1 MYDCV
6 NELKRVL
13 KEVERDEKE
22 LNNNLSNFDK
32 EITDILHQIEFGGYN
47 ASQGAVLTKSLREVL
62 RKRREVKDRNILVNK
77 MRDKIGSAIKSAE
90 DTNKYLERRTYKP
103 RTDILKNT
111 IGTTG
116 KIKSKSSAKV
126 V

>member
-6 NELKRVL
+6 SELKRVL

-77 MRDKIGSAIKSAE
+77 MRDKISSAIKSAE
-90 DTNKYLERRTYKP
+90 DTNKYLERRTYRP

-116 KIKSKSSAKV
+116 KIRNKSGAKV

>member
-6 NELKRVL
+6 SELRRVL

-22 LNNNLSNFDK
+22 LNNSLSNFDK

-47 ASQGAVLTKSLREVL
+47 ASQGAILTKSLREVL

-77 MRDKIGSAIKSAE
+77 MRDKISSAIKSAE
-90 DTNKYLERRTYKP
+90 DTNKYLERRTYRP
-103 RTDILKNT
+103 RTDVLKNT

-116 KIKSKSSAKV
+116 RIKNKSGAKV

>member
-6 NELKRVL
+6 SELKRVL

-47 ASQGAVLTKSLREVL
+47 ASQGAILTKSLREVL

-77 MRDKIGSAIKSAE
+77 MRGKISSAIKSAE

-103 RTDILKNT
+103 RTDIVKNT

-116 KIKSKSSAKV
+116 KIKNKSGAKV

>member
-6 NELKRVL
+6 SELKRVL

-77 MRDKIGSAIKSAE
+77 MRDKISSAIKSAE

>member
-6 NELKRVL
+6 SELKRVL

-77 MRDKIGSAIKSAE
+77 MRDKISSAIKSAE

-116 KIKSKSSAKV
+116 KIKNKSGAKV

>member
-6 NELKRVL
+6 SELKKVL
-13 KEVERDEKE
+13 KEVERDKEE

-77 MRDKIGSAIKSAE
+77 MRDKISSAIKSAE
-90 DTNKYLERRTYKP
+90 DTNKYLERRAYKP
-103 RTDILKNT
+103 RTDVLKNA
-111 IGTTG
+111 IGITR
-116 KIKSKSSAKV
+116 KIKNKSSAKV